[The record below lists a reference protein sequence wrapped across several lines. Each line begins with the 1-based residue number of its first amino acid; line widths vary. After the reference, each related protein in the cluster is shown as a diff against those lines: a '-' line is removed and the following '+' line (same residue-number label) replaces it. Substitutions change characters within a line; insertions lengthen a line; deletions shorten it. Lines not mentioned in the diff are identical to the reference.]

1 MTKLGSAGG
10 NRNDVHM
17 AISNEPGFTFTD
29 VDEHPQQSKWLL
41 KKQETVTKPRSTHP
55 TEHPQPLAVFAMV
68 RSPLLTLSGWGFQ
81 HPMAEI
87 LMV

>member
-1 MTKLGSAGG
+1 MWTSIPNSQQLISSTLQFFPIK
-10 NRNDVHM
+10 M
-17 AISNEPGFTFTD
+17 A
-29 VDEHPQQSKWLL
+29 L
-41 KKQETVTKPRSTHP
+41 KKQDTVTKPRSTHP